1 MKKTPGKTPARKPAA
16 AKSPASRKKPATPK
30 TPNKP
35 ASRKKPAAKVAPAGK
50 QVSGLEKIILDA
62 LENLKGKNIV
72 KMDVRKLTDVMDTI
86 IIASGTSN
94 RHVKSL
100 ADNARLEA
108 KKQGYRA
115 YGAEGEDAGEWVLV
129 DFGAVVLHVM
139 QPHVREFY
147 DLEKLWQTPLPQRS
161 PIPDEQE

>member
-1 MKKTPGKTPARKPAA
+1 MKKTPGKKPARKPVA
-16 AKSPASRKKPATPK
+16 AKKPVPRSRPPSTKTHAKPAPKKKPAV
-30 TPNKP
+30 
-35 ASRKKPAAKVAPAGK
+35 SVADK
-50 QVSGLEKIILDA
+50 QANALEKTIIQA

-72 KMDVRKLTDVMDTI
+72 RMDVRKLTDVMDTI

-100 ADNARLEA
+100 ADNARVEA
-108 KKQGYRA
+108 KKNGYRV

-129 DFGAVVLHVM
+129 DFGTIVLHVM

-147 DLEKLWQTPLPQRS
+147 DLEKLWNTPLPPRQPATDLR
-161 PIPDEQE
+161 E

>member
-1 MKKTPGKTPARKPAA
+1 MKKTPGKKPARKPVAA
-16 AKSPASRKKPATPK
+16 KKPAPRSRPPSTK
-30 TPNKP
+30 TAAPKP
-35 ASRKKPAAKVAPAGK
+35 ASGKPASGKKAPDK
-50 QVSGLEKIILDA
+50 QANALEKTIIHA

-72 KMDVRKLTDVMDTI
+72 RMDVRKLTDVMDTI

-100 ADNARLEA
+100 ADNARVEA
-108 KKQGYRA
+108 KKNGYRV

-129 DFGAVVLHVM
+129 DFGAIVLHVM

-147 DLEKLWQTPLPQRS
+147 DLEKLWNTPLPPRQPATDLR
-161 PIPDEQE
+161 E